1 MDMHWAD
8 EAIFHERLPIPTVD
22 ELLEEL
28 DGLFKAGPS
37 LGISPDRVTR
47 RSEGH
52 YYFYYP

>member
-1 MDMHWAD
+1 MHCAD
-8 EAIFHERLPIPTVD
+8 EAIFHERLPIPSVD

-28 DGLFKAGPS
+28 DGRNLFKAGLS

-47 RSEGH
+47 RFEGH